1 MGKGR
6 GRGGDGESLR
16 RRAVPAPPSSDD
28 EADGG
33 GGTGR
38 PRLRLKIRG
47 QGVDVTDFQH
57 PGGDVIAHYS
67 DGQDATDAFE
77 TFHNRSRKAER
88 TLAALPKAH
97 VPADVFDA
105 AGSGA
110 KETARNAA
118 GAARLDRAG
127 EAINDDLSKLREELR
142 AEGSFDLHPYPW
154 LHMFRCFSR
163 SLPFPC
169 EAPESNTR
177 ALCQR
182 VHPPRPG
189 AARALPRARRL
200 RLGRRRHDHAR
211 VCPRAARRKMAM
223 LSRFAFWSLAD
234 DVSQGASRF
243 QGTMH
248 DLGHNEELSKSRAS
262 DLAFTVF
269 T

>member
-33 GGTGR
+33 GGGTER

-97 VPADVFDA
+97 VPADVFDV
-105 AGSGA
+105 AGSGTA

-154 LHMFRCFSR
+154 LHMFWCFS
-163 SLPFPC
+163 P
-169 EAPESNTR
+169 A
-177 ALCQR
+177 ALSFFL
-182 VHPPRPG
+182 
-189 AARALPRARRL
+189 AKRL
-200 RLGRRRHDHAR
+200 RVTRVLCGSVYILHDLALL
-211 VCPRAARRKMAM
+211 A
-223 LSRFAFWSLAD
+223 LSLAL
-234 DVSQGASRF
+234 VGSGWAAA
-243 QGTMH
+243 GMIM
-248 DLGHNEELSKSRAS
+248 RAF
-262 DLAFTVF
+262 AHVQRGVR
-269 T
+269 